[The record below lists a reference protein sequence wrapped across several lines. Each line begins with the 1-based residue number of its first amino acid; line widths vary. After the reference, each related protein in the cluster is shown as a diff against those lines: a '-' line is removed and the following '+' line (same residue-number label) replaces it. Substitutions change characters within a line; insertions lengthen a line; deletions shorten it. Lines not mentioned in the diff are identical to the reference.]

1 MDLQRYKERAQE
13 AARRVGPGLFRI
25 FAIYVGVLAVL
36 GILTYLMENP
46 IYEWQSRAL
55 QFAAAG
61 NTQLPP
67 MPDRARTGFLFAQ
80 ALGLL
85 GRVVTAGWVAL
96 TLRAVRGGEYSWHDL
111 WSAFPYFWK
120 VLVITLLCR
129 VLCALALCLFI
140 FPGVLLFYNWR
151 LSLYVLAEHPD
162 WGPLRCMRQ
171 SRRLMV
177 GERMNLLRLD
187 LSCFLMY
194 GLAALLFFFSSG
206 ILRLWRMPSLM
217 ILYAVFYNE
226 MSYWRDPA
234 EGSGGSG
241 GR

>member
-140 FPGVLLFYNWR
+140 FPGVLLFYNCR
-151 LSLYVLAEHPD
+151 LSLYVLAEH
-162 WGPLRCMRQ
+162 PLRCMRQ

-217 ILYAVFYNE
+217 ILYAVFYKE